1 MRRSAFV
8 GMAIRSYHMP
18 IGSYFLVMGPALA
31 AGLWFM
37 GTALEPARPPQA
49 QTVVQAA
56 TPGPV
61 SAPTAASALVTP
73 GRAAS
78 QPMTQ
83 VQDTT
88 EPAEPSVAEATRS
101 SNPPEATSR
110 SAEVAKHKKRKQTA
124 RRRQHR
130 DSTGPT
136 YAQRSP
142 YRAYASRDPYAY
154 APPQPFFGFRNW

>member
-49 QTVVQAA
+49 QTVVRAA

-61 SAPTAASALVTP
+61 SAPTAASPLVTP

-88 EPAEPSVAEATRS
+88 ELAEPSVAEATRS